1 MYMIF
6 LENNLQK
13 ERDTVINILESVFK
27 KKNVANIEESMIH
40 QLKLASKTSPQLVQT
55 IKVLESKYP
64 WPTSRVVKNTAI
76 SIGLA
81 GVGTAT
87 YIFDVVTD
95 VLFR

>member
-1 MYMIF
+1 M
-6 LENNLQK
+6 
-13 ERDTVINILESVFK
+13 ESLFK

-40 QLKLASKTSPQLVQT
+40 QLKLATNTSPQLVQT
-55 IKVLESKYP
+55 ISVLESKYP
-64 WPTSRVVKNTAI
+64 WPVSRVVKNTAI

-95 VLFR
+95 NLFR

>member
-1 MYMIF
+1 
-6 LENNLQK
+6 
-13 ERDTVINILESVFK
+13 
-27 KKNVANIEESMIH
+27 MIH
-40 QLKLASKTSPQLVQT
+40 QLKLASNTSPHLVQT

-64 WPTSRVVKNTAI
+64 WPISRVVKSTAI

-95 VLFR
+95 ILFR

>member
-1 MYMIF
+1 M
-6 LENNLQK
+6 
-13 ERDTVINILESVFK
+13 INILDTVFK

-40 QLKLASKTSPQLVQT
+40 QLKLASNTSPHLVQT

-64 WPTSRVVKNTAI
+64 WPISRVVKSTAI

-95 VLFR
+95 ILFR

>member
-6 LENNLQK
+6 FREQFSK
-13 ERDTVINILESVFK
+13 Q
-27 KKNVANIEESMIH
+27 NVANLEESMIH

-95 VLFR
+95 ILFR